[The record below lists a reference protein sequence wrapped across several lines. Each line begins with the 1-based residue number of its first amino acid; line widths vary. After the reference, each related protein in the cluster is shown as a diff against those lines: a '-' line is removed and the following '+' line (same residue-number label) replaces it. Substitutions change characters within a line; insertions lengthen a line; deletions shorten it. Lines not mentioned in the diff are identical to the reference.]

1 MLLGAGDDD
10 DDRPVIGHNS
20 HNSMS
25 GGLRMSEMG
34 QPGSAGGRIPQFS
47 SHPQG
52 SLQQQQQQQH
62 HHHQQQQQQQQ
73 LNNLQAQRRGAPT
86 MPRLPSSQ
94 RLPENINQTHRPT
107 DKSSSRQPAAVNPR
121 QLPPPT
127 GLPPTSSSLRPH
139 HASPQGGGIA
149 HRSGS
154 SPGLQLPSAFGVP
167 DVAMHSSIS
176 GRLKQVGKSLPKLSS
191 VPVSIYHF
199 NPIQRFLILPMM
211 LLIEGKRVLNRLP
224 DLILQC
230 RDTPIQT
237 DPGVFILNRKS
248 PAA

>member
-1 MLLGAGDDD
+1 
-10 DDRPVIGHNS
+10 
-20 HNSMS
+20 
-25 GGLRMSEMG
+25 
-34 QPGSAGGRIPQFS
+34 
-47 SHPQG
+47 
-52 SLQQQQQQQH
+52 
-62 HHHQQQQQQQQ
+62 
-73 LNNLQAQRRGAPT
+73 

-191 VPVSIYHF
+191 VPVSISDF
-199 NPIQRFLILPMM
+199 NPIQLFLICPFGFWLVE
-211 LLIEGKRVLNRLP
+211 ITKIT
-224 DLILQC
+224 IL
-230 RDTPIQT
+230 
-237 DPGVFILNRKS
+237 PGVIDFCHKRSFGWNTAIINDPVAALQFSKQGQIIDLNLLV
-248 PAA
+248 